1 MKLLINIPKKT
12 FTEITLL
19 IFSILIF
26 ELIDKTNLFVGQI
39 IFCIALFSNIQL
51 IYKYRK
57 IDIFI
62 LFLLFSFMHLIYIGA
77 YYFFGI
83 PYHYLLKNQSLY
95 NTNTIFFIQIIVLRL
110 LFLGIDSQ
118 KFIVPRF
125 KLPVI
130 KDNTLYWFFISI
142 LIILIPLSTIGK
154 ETISSAS
161 GGYSIDT
168 DGSIWSEYCI
178 IFIIIS
184 SLFASSKTKIY
195 ILICLSLIF
204 VIIPLLYG
212 RRLASIMV
220 ILTIFN
226 LYFSNIFSTKKILL
240 FFIISFVLLRVFD
253 SIRIYG
259 FSFDINVI
267 NILLSVDKDTQALS
281 NGPGGVLVCSV
292 TYLSLIEAGVFDLW
306 FSFKSFIGMFT
317 GVFTR
322 ASSNI
327 AETYINTQALKY
339 DDIPGNGGFPGIYF
353 YLWGRYFGVIIGGL
367 FLNYLIR
374 KSQKSNIFAV
384 YCLFLLSV
392 FPRWYTYNLHFLV
405 KMGFWLMLIVFA
417 TGYFS
422 KQRKV

>member
-19 IFSILIF
+19 IFVILIF

-184 SLFASSKTKIY
+184 SLFASSKTKI
-195 ILICLSLIF
+195 
-204 VIIPLLYG
+204 
-212 RRLASIMV
+212 
-220 ILTIFN
+220 
-226 LYFSNIFSTKKILL
+226 
-240 FFIISFVLLRVFD
+240 
-253 SIRIYG
+253 
-259 FSFDINVI
+259 
-267 NILLSVDKDTQALS
+267 
-281 NGPGGVLVCSV
+281 
-292 TYLSLIEAGVFDLW
+292 
-306 FSFKSFIGMFT
+306 
-317 GVFTR
+317 
-322 ASSNI
+322 
-327 AETYINTQALKY
+327 
-339 DDIPGNGGFPGIYF
+339 
-353 YLWGRYFGVIIGGL
+353 
-367 FLNYLIR
+367 
-374 KSQKSNIFAV
+374 
-384 YCLFLLSV
+384 
-392 FPRWYTYNLHFLV
+392 
-405 KMGFWLMLIVFA
+405 
-417 TGYFS
+417 
-422 KQRKV
+422 